1 MIDRNTEPYFGVERR
16 IYKADYTTRT
26 SPPGPI
32 CKDPIGHVTLIQSN
46 KNSNKFH
53 NKKNRPF
60 LTRLVGDPIGKEAG
74 RETNIGD
81 KNNVNKCI
89 N

>member
-1 MIDRNTEPYFGVERR
+1 MIDHKTEPVFGVERR
-16 IYKADYTTRT
+16 LRVYPLISSLPDLRDIRLV
-26 SPPGPI
+26 P
-32 CKDPIGHVTLIQSN
+32 LIQS
-46 KNSNKFH
+46 KNRFH

-60 LTRLVGDPIGKEAG
+60 LTRLVGVPIGKEAG

-81 KNNVNKCI
+81 KENVTKCI